1 MLKAITFSNNF
12 RSAYAL
18 LKISPAITRHKVTMT
33 ATEFA
38 SLVKTAPRI
47 ILGSSSSS
55 RRQLMDEIVAEHGFA
70 YDVVTADIDEKAI
83 RVEDPQELV
92 MKLAHA
98 KADAII
104 EKLKT
109 AAANAGGGG
118 GNNNTNSIEGL
129 LITCDQVV
137 THEGR
142 ILEKPE
148 DAEEAREFISGYG
161 RAPAS
166 TIGSTVCTN
175 LATGHR
181 LESLDIATIHFD
193 HIPEETAE
201 ILIKEGDVMWCAGG
215 LMVEHP
221 LVVPH
226 VTKMEGGQDA
236 VMGLCKATVV
246 RLLTEALR

>member
-1 MLKAITFSNNF
+1 MLKAIGSSNNF

-18 LKISPAITRHKVTMT
+18 LKVPSEIARHKVVMMSTD
-33 ATEFA
+33 F
-38 SLVKTAPRI
+38 SLLVKTAPRI

-55 RRQLMDEIVAEHGFA
+55 RRQLMDQVVAEHGFT
-70 YDVVTADIDEKAI
+70 YEVLTADIDEKEI
-83 RVEDPQELV
+83 RVDDPQELV

-109 AAANAGGGG
+109 AAKDS
-118 GNNNTNSIEGL
+118 GNNIIIEGL

-148 DAEEAREFISGYG
+148 DAAEAREFISGYG

-175 LATGHR
+175 LATGQR
-181 LESLDIATIHFD
+181 LESLDIATIHFT

-226 VTKMEGGQDA
+226 VTNMEGGQDA
-236 VMGLCKATVV
+236 VMGLSKATVV
-246 RLLTEALR
+246 KLITEALS

>member
-1 MLKAITFSNNF
+1 M
-12 RSAYAL
+12 SA
-18 LKISPAITRHKVTMT
+18 SDFT
-33 ATEFA
+33 

-55 RRQLMDEIVAEHGFA
+55 RRQLMDEIVAEHDFT

-83 RVEDPQELV
+83 RVEDPKELV

-109 AAANAGGGG
+109 AQR
-118 GNNNTNSIEGL
+118 GNSNNGSLEGL

-142 ILEKPE
+142 ILEKPN
-148 DAEEAREFISGYG
+148 DADEAREFISGYG

-166 TIGSTVCTN
+166 TVGSTVCTN
-175 LATGHR
+175 LATGQR
-181 LESLDIATIHFD
+181 LEYLDIATIYFND
-193 HIPEETAE
+193 IPSETAE
-201 ILIKEGDVMWCAGG
+201 ILIAEGDVMWCAGG

-226 VTKMEGGQDA
+226 VTKMDGGQDA
-236 VMGLCKATVV
+236 VMGLSKATVV
-246 RLLTEALR
+246 KLITEALLMS

>member
-1 MLKAITFSNNF
+1 
-12 RSAYAL
+12 
-18 LKISPAITRHKVTMT
+18 
-33 ATEFA
+33 
-38 SLVKTAPRI
+38 
-47 ILGSSSSS
+47 
-55 RRQLMDEIVAEHGFA
+55 MDEIVAEHGFT

-109 AAANAGGGG
+109 ASATATDN
-118 GNNNTNSIEGL
+118 GNNSIEGL

-148 DAEEAREFISGYG
+148 DAAEAREFISGYG

-166 TIGSTVCTN
+166 TVGSTVCTN
-175 LATGHR
+175 LATGQR
-181 LESLDIATIHFD
+181 FECLDIATIHFN
-193 HIPEETAE
+193 HIPEENAE

-226 VTKMEGGQDA
+226 VTKMDGGQDA
-236 VMGLCKATVV
+236 VMGLSKATVV
-246 RLLTEALR
+246 KLITEALNS

>member
-1 MLKAITFSNNF
+1 MLKAIGNSNNF

-18 LKISPAITRHKVTMT
+18 LKVSSRISRYKVVMMSTD
-33 ATEFA
+33 FS

-55 RRQLMDEIVAEHGFA
+55 RRQLMDEVVAEHGFK
-70 YDVVTADIDEKAI
+70 YEVLTADIDEKAI
-83 RVEDPQELV
+83 RVEDPRELV

-109 AAANAGGGG
+109 AEKDTD
-118 GNNNTNSIEGL
+118 TNDNIITGL

-142 ILEKPE
+142 ILEKPQ
-148 DAEEAREFISGYG
+148 DADEAREFISGYG

-166 TIGSTVCTN
+166 TVGSTVCTN
-175 LATGHR
+175 LATGQR
-181 LESLDIATIHFD
+181 LERLDIATIHFS

-226 VTKMEGGQDA
+226 VQKMEGGQDA
-236 VMGLCKATVV
+236 VMGLSKSTLVK
-246 RLLTEALR
+246 LITEALS

>member
-1 MLKAITFSNNF
+1 MLKAVRNLNNF
-12 RSAYAL
+12 RSAYSL
-18 LKISPAITRHKVTMT
+18 LKVSSKIARSKVVMMSTD
-33 ATEFA
+33 FS

-47 ILGSSSSS
+47 ILGSRSSS
-55 RRQLMDEIVAEHGFA
+55 RRQLMDEVVAEHGFK
-70 YDVVTADIDEKAI
+70 YEVLTADIDEKAI
-83 RVEDPQELV
+83 RVADPRELV

-109 AAANAGGGG
+109 AAED
-118 GNNNTNSIEGL
+118 TDDDITTKGL

-148 DAEEAREFISGYG
+148 NAAEAREFISGYG

-166 TIGSTVCTN
+166 TVGSTVCTN
-175 LATGHR
+175 LATGQR
-181 LESLDIATIHFD
+181 LECLDIATIHFSY
-193 HIPEETAE
+193 IPETTAE

-226 VTKMEGGQDA
+226 VLKMEGSQDA
-236 VMGLCKATVV
+236 VMGLSKATVV
-246 RLLTEALR
+246 KLITDALS

>member
-1 MLKAITFSNNF
+1 
-12 RSAYAL
+12 
-18 LKISPAITRHKVTMT
+18 
-33 ATEFA
+33 
-38 SLVKTAPRI
+38 
-47 ILGSSSSS
+47 
-55 RRQLMDEIVAEHGFA
+55 MDEIVAEHNFT
-70 YDVVTADIDEKAI
+70 YDVVTADIDEKSI
-83 RVEDPQELV
+83 RVDDPQELV

-104 EKLKT
+104 EKLK
-109 AAANAGGGG
+109 AAAIDD
-118 GNNNTNSIEGL
+118 GNLQGL

-142 ILEKPE
+142 ILEKPN
-148 DAEEAREFISGYG
+148 DAAEAREFISGYG

-166 TIGSTVCTN
+166 TVGSTVCTN
-175 LATGHR
+175 IATGQR
-181 LESLDIATIHFD
+181 LECLDIATIHFN

-201 ILIKEGDVMWCAGG
+201 ILISEGDVMCCAGG

-236 VMGLCKATVV
+236 VMGLSKATVV
-246 RLLTEALR
+246 KLITEALSL